1 MEAYKVELMPIH
13 EIVES
18 LFALLIIEP
27 SQLNNRL
34 ENCGLRFSAIPKVL
48 TIKVGTNYF
57 IQALKIVS
65 NIIKQGCR
73 K

>member
-1 MEAYKVELMPIH
+1 MEAYKVKLMPIH
-13 EIVES
+13 EIVVS
-18 LFALLIIEP
+18 LFALLIIEL

-34 ENCGLRFSAIPKVL
+34 ENCGLRSNAILEVL

>member
-1 MEAYKVELMPIH
+1 MPIR
-13 EIVES
+13 EIVEW
-18 LFALLIIEP
+18 LFALLIIEL

-34 ENCGLRFSAIPKVL
+34 ENCGLRFNAIPEVL